1 MRYSGT
7 RRLYIC
13 STDCRCVQL
22 DGRIWMN
29 RHTVL
34 IVDDDEKNI
43 KLLKAMLRKEN
54 YDLVGAGC
62 GEEALHI
69 TAERSP
75 DIILLDIM
83 MPGIDGFEVCRRLK
97 ANEETK
103 AVPVI
108 IITALTEKQDRV
120 KAMEAGADDF
130 LNKPIEKTELVVRVK
145 SLLRIKDYH
154 DQLLE
159 NNREIMDKN
168 RYLQE
173 LEKAK
178 EGLTHM
184 IVHDLRNPLT
194 AISMTVE
201 LMQIHAENLNDSQ
214 KKAMS
219 NIVQRCDD
227 LNSMIQSI
235 LDIQLME
242 EGKVKPEMAAADIV
256 ALTEEQL
263 QQISYQIKNE
273 KKHLTFT
280 KPELLPKL
288 HLDAALIKRVIS
300 NLMSNAMRHTSN
312 EGKIE
317 IDIRYEPE
325 EHQIMF
331 SITDNGDGLA
341 PEYHEKIFEK
351 FEQASLKLKGVRRG
365 KSGLGLTFSKMA
377 IEAHGGKIW
386 VESEGEGKG
395 STFKFTI
402 PAT

>member
-1 MRYSGT
+1 
-7 RRLYIC
+7 
-13 STDCRCVQL
+13 
-22 DGRIWMN
+22 MN

>member
-1 MRYSGT
+1 
-7 RRLYIC
+7 
-13 STDCRCVQL
+13 
-22 DGRIWMN
+22 MN

-62 GEEALHI
+62 GEDALHI

-178 EGLTHM
+178 EGLSHM